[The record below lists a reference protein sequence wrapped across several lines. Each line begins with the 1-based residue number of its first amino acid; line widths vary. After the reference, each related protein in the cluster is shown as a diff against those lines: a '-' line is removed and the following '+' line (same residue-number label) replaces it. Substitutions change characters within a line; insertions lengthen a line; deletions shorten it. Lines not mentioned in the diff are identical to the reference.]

1 VRFEGYVADA
11 STLLGAFDL
20 LVIPSRYEGLGLV
33 AIEGM
38 LAGVPIVASGVEGL
52 TEVVGDAGR
61 LVPPERPDFLASAI
75 VELAA
80 EPETRLAVAD
90 RARERSVRL
99 FHRDRMVA
107 QTAAVYESLLA
118 GAPPPRRGA
127 TKEPL
132 SEKTR

>member
-1 VRFEGYVADA
+1 
-11 STLLGAFDL
+11 
-20 LVIPSRYEGLGLV
+20 
-33 AIEGM
+33 M
-38 LAGVPIVASGVEGL
+38 LAGISIIASGVEGL

-75 VELAA
+75 LELAA
-80 EPETRLAVAD
+80 DPETRSAVAD

-107 QTAAVYESLLA
+107 QTAAVYESVLA
-118 GAPPPRRGA
+118 GPPPPPRRGA

-132 SEKTR
+132 AEKTR